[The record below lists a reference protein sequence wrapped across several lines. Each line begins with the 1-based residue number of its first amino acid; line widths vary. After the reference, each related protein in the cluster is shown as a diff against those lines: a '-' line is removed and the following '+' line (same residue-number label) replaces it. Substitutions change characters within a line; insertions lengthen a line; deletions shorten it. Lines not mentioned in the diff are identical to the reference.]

1 MYVHLYVGV
10 CPCIHECSG
19 MHTCVCVHACAC
31 MHEYVQARVHV
42 CIVCACLCICAC
54 VYMWG
59 GGCIDSHNAL
69 HLHNSKGA
77 EEMVQ
82 QLEQYSSSKGPA
94 VNSQDPHQAAQ
105 TL

>member
-1 MYVHLYVGV
+1 
-10 CPCIHECSG
+10 
-19 MHTCVCVHACAC
+19 MHTCAC
-31 MHEYVQARVHV
+31 MHEYVQACVHV
-42 CIVCACLCICAC
+42 CV
-54 VYMWG
+54 W
-59 GGCIDSHNAL
+59 GCIDSHNAL
-69 HLHNSKGA
+69 HLHNSKAPSPGA